1 MPVLYANSDV
11 MTSLAVIDY
20 LGIKTKI
27 NRYYKEKILP
37 HEGMLHLF
45 QKPAF

>member
-11 MTSLAVIDY
+11 MTSLAAIDY

-27 NRYYKEKILP
+27 NRYYKEKNI
-37 HEGMLHLF
+37 
-45 QKPAF
+45 AT